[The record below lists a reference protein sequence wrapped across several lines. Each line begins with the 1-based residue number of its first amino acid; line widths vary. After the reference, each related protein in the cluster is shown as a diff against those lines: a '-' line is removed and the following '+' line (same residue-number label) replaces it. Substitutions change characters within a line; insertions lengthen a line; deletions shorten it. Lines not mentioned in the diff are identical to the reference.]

1 MSLNPDESALSTSSK
16 EGKVKTDVSATSTKF
31 DLSSSTPKSSHKSES
46 FIRKI
51 IETEKIVVKNIFWQ
65 LLFGVFLSFF
75 LYIINSSFLSC
86 HFFFCSWHAQF
97 FCRWFFDLIFIPCC
111 TEILILSL
119 SFFSIFKT
127 FFFR

>member
-1 MSLNPDESALSTSSK
+1 MNPDESALSTSSK

-86 HFFFCSWHAQF
+86 HFFFVPGMLNFFVDGFLISFLFPVAQKF
-97 FCRWFFDLIFIPCC
+97 
-111 TEILILSL
+111 
-119 SFFSIFKT
+119 
-127 FFFR
+127 